1 MMTDIRWHASFRA
14 MIENNRIGNFVSMTS
29 RCSCKRILT
38 TSFPQRPTPHIYE
51 SLDSEIPEVS
61 FGIDLRKWAGSN
73 WKSILRDSG
82 NEKPNGSSTGSV
94 PPAFMALLKGLE
106 MKYPEIP
113 DDCRSSLGGEGN
125 ANSCPFISAP

>member
-1 MMTDIRWHASFRA
+1 MPFS
-14 MIENNRIGNFVSMTS
+14 
-29 RCSCKRILT
+29 
-38 TSFPQRPTPHIYE
+38 QRPTPHIYE

-82 NEKPNGSSTGSV
+82 NEKNAGSV

-106 MKYPEIP
+106 IKYPEIP
-113 DDCRSSLGGEGN
+113 DDRTFNQTWRAC
-125 ANSCPFISAP
+125 SALTDIHR

>member
-1 MMTDIRWHASFRA
+1 
-14 MIENNRIGNFVSMTS
+14 MIENNRIGNFVS
-29 RCSCKRILT
+29 T
-38 TSFPQRPTPHIYE
+38 TLPRYQAYTHCLLFPQRPTPHIYE

-106 MKYPEIP
+106 IKYPEIP
-113 DDCRSSLGGEGN
+113 DDCRS
-125 ANSCPFISAP
+125 